1 MKFRGTRSTIA
12 VVTTLVTAALILTAL
27 VAVIGSAQAAPSTK
41 IYDATVNVVNAQ
53 VNLGAGTATLRLKLT
68 NDTKSKQT
76 LGSANF
82 NAGTGVVPLTAAVNS
97 PPTGWT
103 VTPVGSVVQF
113 RSTVALKPGESV
125 SADVGVSLSTGCT
138 AAWTSQVKQS
148 NDFSG
153 TGNDFA
159 INDALSNRRPL
170 GKFAI
175 DAIGTDVSSQFVQQ
189 IYVSQPKVVTVH
201 AFDLCD
207 APDSG
212 YGTTGL
218 GGAATPGNYG
228 DSASLAAVDDTPE
241 RLADSG
247 LPTAI
252 AWPAGTASMT
262 PSVVETIDR
271 VVATDQVSGINATS
285 NDFDVVEKICTINTQ
300 CHWDNGN
307 KNIHVD
313 APPPAFTGASLGIGF
328 TSLPALLDGFACDDG
343 SALGTTLIYMNP
355 RGYPT
360 TAGPQTVTLTFDK
373 TIAGTSGST
382 ADFDVCI
389 SKDNGEHWFGPI
401 PDCSSGELPCVQD
414 RGRSQG
420 NLVIVLHLDPQDD
433 PLGGAR

>member
-1 MKFRGTRSTIA
+1 MKLRGTRSTIA

-175 DAIGTDVSSQFVQQ
+175 DAIGTDVSGQFVQQ

-201 AFDLCD
+201 AFDLCG

-212 YGTTGL
+212 YGTTGP

-228 DSASLAAVDDTPE
+228 DSANLAAVVDTPV
-241 RLADSG
+241 RLDESG

-328 TSLPALLDGFACDDG
+328 TSLEALLDGFACDDG

>member
-12 VVTTLVTAALILTAL
+12 VVTTLVMAALILTAL

-82 NAGTGVVPLTAAVNS
+82 NAGTGVVPLTATVNS

-103 VTPVGSVVQF
+103 VTPAGNVVQF
-113 RSTVALKPGESV
+113 RSAVALKPGESV

-153 TGNDFA
+153 TGNDFT

-175 DAIGTDVSSQFVQQ
+175 DAIGTDVSGQFVQQ

-201 AFDLCD
+201 AFDLCG

-212 YGTTGL
+212 YGT
-218 GGAATPGNYG
+218 ATPGNYG

-241 RLADSG
+241 RLAGSG
-247 LPTAI
+247 LPAAL

-271 VVATDQVSGINATS
+271 VVATDQVSGINQTS
-285 NDFDVVEKICTINTQ
+285 NDFDVVEKICTINTV
-300 CHWDNGN
+300 CHWDNSN
-307 KNIHVD
+307 KKIHVD

-328 TSLPALLDGFACDDG
+328 TSLESLLNGFACDG
-343 SALGTTLIYMNP
+343 PALGTTLIYMNP